1 MLEEVLRSIDVKEED
16 LDQELAV
23 MMRNKKMNEDDL
35 KFVSLIR
42 DAVGHRED
50 IKSIDVYDIINNDL
64 IGLDQAG

>member
-1 MLEEVLRSIDVKEED
+1 MLEKVLRSIDVKEED

-42 DAVGHRED
+42 DAIGNRED
-50 IKSIDVYDIINNDL
+50 IKTIDVFDIINNDL
-64 IGLDQAG
+64 IALDQVG